1 MVLVGL
7 LLVAKLVLLSHC
19 KGEKERERNGNH
31 KGGVCFLEQDFW
43 LLINDNEWMET
54 LGKIYAR
61 MMLNAFML
69 LRNFSLNFPCK

>member
-31 KGGVCFLEQDFW
+31 KGGVCFFGTKVS
-43 LLINDNEWMET
+43 EW
-54 LGKIYAR
+54 KR
-61 MMLNAFML
+61 WVKFM
-69 LRNFSLNFPCK
+69 PK